1 MKTFIIIL
9 LSFISTISCNLKESE
24 QKESYI
30 DVLKKKEKEQLG
42 KTNDSLGTLISSIE
56 FGIKATGEDLKDFED
71 GVIPWI
77 SIEKPESEIDKLIDG
92 DEIVIPYSEINLII
106 DYPLNKPAS
115 FVLKNSTNGFTK
127 KELILEISKK
137 YHEIY
142 NEEENTSKIKTVP
155 LNQRKGIINR
165 NETDGKYGIWGHDI
179 GDLDL
184 STIEVYKSEN
194 GKIQIMLI
202 VES

>member
-42 KTNDSLGTLISSIE
+42 KTNDSLGTLISTIE

-115 FVLKNSTNGFTK
+115 SVLKNSTNGFTK